1 MTLQKKPPKPRKLLI
16 SVTDLRVSHCDTT
29 STLDGTTAIPLPE
42 ITCPRKLT
50 SFNQNSHLDN
60 LAYSFFSFN
69 TCNTIFKCS
78 ACSSSV
84 LEYIKMSSIKTTTN

>member
-1 MTLQKKPPKPRKLLI
+1 MTLQKKPPKPRKLII
-16 SVTDLRVSHCDTT
+16 SVTDLGVSHCDTA
-29 STLDGTTAIPLPE
+29 SILDGSTAIPLPE
-42 ITCPRKLT
+42 MIWPRKLT
-50 SFNQNSHLDN
+50 SFNQNSHFDN
-60 LAYSFFSFN
+60 LAYNFFSFN